1 MSSEENLKNVPVS
14 IGLYKTQIEITA
26 ESWETFQTLSI
37 ADYLIFTELIK
48 TTYTEFVTSKS

>member
-1 MSSEENLKNVPVS
+1 MPPEENLKTVPVS
-14 IGLYKTQIEITA
+14 IGLYKTQIEIPA

-37 ADYLIFTELIK
+37 ADYRAFTELIK